1 MLGTSFGSG
10 GGSVGGS
17 GHLARARPPLFLPLR
32 AAASAALAAAAP
44 VTVPLGP
51 LPGFA
56 SPRVSVNVSVA
67 SLPFADL
74 RWERVLLFSLWCK
87 GCPNQGVCVI
97 ALKWLPGAPQERPF
111 SLANYSPLLF
121 LAAALVSLSLSLP
134 PKVGRGTP
142 LLPALPLAPRL
153 RRGRRPG
160 RPRSSSSSRHRSS
173 RSRSRGHNY
182 RRCRC
187 RCRCVGPRWR
197 RSLPGG
203 SGGVRARGPGG
214 GPSRRARSRGR
225 RLRRAGKRLG
235 TRSRRST
242 RGTSFFNFA

>member
-121 LAAALVSLSLSLP
+121 FAAALVSLSLSPSKGGPRNASASSTTPRPTPATRTPPRPSSQQQQQPPPQQQKQKQRPQLP
-134 PKVGRGTP
+134 PP
-142 LLPALPLAPRL
+142 PLPLP
-153 RRGRRPG
+153 
-160 RPRSSSSSRHRSS
+160 
-173 RSRSRGHNY
+173 
-182 RRCRC
+182 
-187 RCRCVGPRWR
+187 
-197 RSLPGG
+197 LP
-203 SGGVRARGPGG
+203 
-214 GPSRRARSRGR
+214 
-225 RLRRAGKRLG
+225 LRRAPVAAVASWRQWWRPCPWPWRWTVPTGPQPRPSPSKGR
-235 TRSRRST
+235 
-242 RGTSFFNFA
+242 